1 MTKIFISIA
10 SYRDPQLLPTLRD
23 CIANADKPENLVFSI
38 AWQRCK
44 LDLWDNLKE
53 FKEDPRFRIIDIN
66 YEESKGACW
75 ARSEVQ
81 KNYQDEEYYLQ
92 IDSHHR
98 FVKHW
103 DTECIKMIK
112 QLQKKGHNKPLL
124 TCYATSFNPDN
135 DPEER
140 EKAPWWMTFDR
151 FIPEGAIFFLPAA
164 IPYWEH
170 RKEPIPSR
178 FLSAHFIFT
187 LGKWV
192 KEVPYDPDYYFHGE
206 EISLAVRSY
215 TWGYDLFHPHKIMV
229 YHEYT
234 RRGRAKVWDDDRQW
248 TEKNILS
255 HKKNRALFGMDG
267 QRRDDFDFSKYD
279 FGKQRSLAQYEAYA
293 GINFE
298 KRAVQQYTLDNN
310 FAPNPFITDPLE
322 YRESFKQVFKHC
334 IDIYP
339 SQVPHGDYDFWV
351 VAFEN
356 EQGDTIYRQDAN
368 IEELNSIA
376 NDPDGYY
383 KVWRIFNIDEKT
395 GKPYRWIVWPHSEK
409 EGWCDRITGELPR

>member
-1 MTKIFISIA
+1 M
-10 SYRDPQLLPTLRD
+10 
-23 CIANADKPENLVFSI
+23 
-38 AWQRCK
+38 
-44 LDLWDNLKE
+44 
-53 FKEDPRFRIIDIN
+53 
-66 YEESKGACW
+66 
-75 ARSEVQ
+75 
-81 KNYQDEEYYLQ
+81 
-92 IDSHHR
+92 
-98 FVKHW
+98 
-103 DTECIKMIK
+103 
-112 QLQKKGHNKPLL
+112 
-124 TCYATSFNPDN
+124 
-135 DPEER
+135 
-140 EKAPWWMTFDR
+140 
-151 FIPEGAIFFLPAA
+151 
-164 IPYWEH
+164 
-170 RKEPIPSR
+170 
-178 FLSAHFIFT
+178 
-187 LGKWV
+187 
-192 KEVPYDPDYYFHGE
+192 
-206 EISLAVRSY
+206 
-215 TWGYDLFHPHKIMV
+215 

-234 RRGRAKVWDDDRQW
+234 RRGRTKVWDDDRQW
-248 TEKNILS
+248 TEKNIVS

-279 FGKQRSLAQYEAYA
+279 FGKQRSLAQYEAYS

-310 FAPNPFITDPLE
+310 FAPNPFLTDPLE

-356 EQGDTIYRQDAN
+356 EKGDTIHRQDAD
-368 IEELNSIA
+368 IDELNRIA